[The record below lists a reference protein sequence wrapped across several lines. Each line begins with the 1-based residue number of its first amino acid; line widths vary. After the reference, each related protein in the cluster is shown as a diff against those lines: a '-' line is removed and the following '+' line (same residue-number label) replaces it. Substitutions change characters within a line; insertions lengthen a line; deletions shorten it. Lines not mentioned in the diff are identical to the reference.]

1 MAGRRPGERAQVRA
15 FLSLQ
20 LRRTFRIILVTQVTK
35 ELSFWDDDSGGFF
48 IQMPQSKPSESKTVG
63 FFAGREPYLC
73 FFTNYGDYLGMHGL
87 PALERRV
94 LRGPCEAQKSVGE
107 VSLCERSQCGS

>member
-1 MAGRRPGERAQVRA
+1 MAGRRPGGRAQVRA

-48 IQMPQSKPSESKTVG
+48 VQMPQSKPSESKTVG
-63 FFAGREPYLC
+63 FFAGRVPYLC
-73 FFTNYGDYLGMHGL
+73 YFTNYGDYLAMNLHL
-87 PALERRV
+87 
-94 LRGPCEAQKSVGE
+94 
-107 VSLCERSQCGS
+107 